1 MEGQGARA
9 KNQGDIR
16 ILLPAKNPISNLLK
30 PLEPMKNLALALSLL
45 LSSTLGA
52 QDLTSYIP
60 SDVSFLF
67 TWNADLVGKKVNTRQ
82 LMQQESMDL
91 IFQELVQGLDSIQQE
106 EYRMLMTS
114 PETYGIN
121 NNAPMHLAGRW
132 NDTGHFYA
140 LLMPLSNAALLETF
154 VARQSALSDEPVA
167 IEQYGAYSLAKLAGY
182 HLAWNQEVAV
192 VAGGRAADIYS
203 DFDWESYPY
212 EEEYEY
218 ELDEEEIIEEEAPVE
233 EEQEMIMEEEM
244 VIEEYYP
251 EEEAPDAV
259 AGWIAELLDRSF
271 AASLLSHPD
280 YLKAVAKPADAHLW
294 VDYLQFMTM
303 GQDFSMMGGVPG
315 AAGALGMATQ
325 MFEDMY
331 KGTFLSMTM
340 NFNKGELELN
350 SSMLG
355 QGKMIEVMQNAYDTR
370 FNKKM
375 WKYVDSRFL
384 LGYYTIQVDV
394 EKLVEGLKDIIY
406 PAIAEMPMYGESF
419 IRMMDVVGIVVDE
432 DALYDLFKGD
442 IFVALTGIRQAE
454 IPVTSYEYDADFNP
468 SQVEKIVKKQYPE
481 FLVMTSYGNE
491 ENMRKLMRLG
501 ESFNVFLNMGD
512 YYQAAGQDE
521 TDTYYLA
528 LKDGVML
535 FTNDGGLIEGRLNTG
550 VEKAARLN
558 KTHRKNL
565 RKNVQAMYW
574 DAQATWQ
581 AIQET
586 GVAES
591 DADMAEIMQGIS
603 DKVVDATFVTSRKV
617 KPSIHGKMSLRLKDS
632 ESNALEQVVGLL
644 NQLILEAAGL
654 ERI

>member
-1 MEGQGARA
+1 
-9 KNQGDIR
+9 
-16 ILLPAKNPISNLLK
+16 
-30 PLEPMKNLALALSLL
+30 MKNLAFALSLL
-45 LSSTLGA
+45 LSTTLSG

-106 EYRMLMTS
+106 EYRTLMTS

-132 NDTGHFYA
+132 NEAGKFYA
-140 LLMPLSNAALLETF
+140 LLMPLSDASLLGNF
-154 VARQSALSDEPVA
+154 VARQSVLSDEPIA
-167 IEQYGAYSLAKLAGY
+167 IEQYGGYSLAKLAGY
-182 HLAWNQEVAV
+182 HLAWNNEVAV
-192 VAGGRAADIYS
+192 VAGGRAAEIYPE
-203 DFDWESYPY
+203 FDGESYPY

-218 ELDEEEIIEEEAPVE
+218 EEEEIIEEEAPAE
-233 EEQEMIMEEEM
+233 EEEEM
-244 VIEEYYP
+244 TEEMAIEESYP
-251 EEEAPDAV
+251 EEEAPGAV
-259 AGWIAELLDRSF
+259 AGWIAELLGRSF
-271 AASLLSHPD
+271 ASSLQSHPD
-280 YLKAVAKPADAHLW
+280 YLKALAKPADAHLW

-303 GQDFSMMGGVPG
+303 GQDFSMMGGMPG
-315 AAGALGMATQ
+315 AMGAMGMATQ

-350 SSMLG
+350 SRMLG
-355 QGKMIEVMQNAYDTR
+355 QGKMIEVMQNAYDSR

-394 EKLVEGLKDIIY
+394 EQLVEGLKDIIY
-406 PAIAEMPMYGESF
+406 PAISEMPMYGESF

-442 IFVALTGIRQAE
+442 IFIALTGIRQSE

-501 ESFNVFLNMGD
+501 ESFNAFLNMGE
-512 YYQAAGQDE
+512 YYQTMGQDE
-521 TDTYYLA
+521 SDTYYLA
-528 LKDGVML
+528 LKDGIML

-586 GVAES
+586 GAADS
-591 DADMAEIMQGIS
+591 DAEMAEIMQGIS

-644 NQLILEAAGL
+644 NQFILEAAGL

>member
-91 IFQELVQGLDSIQQE
+91 IFQQLVQGLDSIQQE
-106 EYRMLMTS
+106 EYRTLMTS

-132 NDTGHFYA
+132 NETGNFYA
-140 LLMPLSNAALLETF
+140 LLMPLTNSSLLETF
-154 VARQSALSDEPVA
+154 VARQSVLSDEPIA
-167 IEQYGAYSLAKLAGY
+167 IEQYGDYSLAKLAGY
-182 HLAWNQEVAV
+182 HLAWNRQVAI
-192 VAGGRAADIYS
+192 VAGGRAAEVYP

-218 ELDEEEIIEEEAPVE
+218 EEEEIVEEEIIEEEAPAE
-233 EEQEMIMEEEM
+233 EEEM
-244 VIEEYYP
+244 IEEEMAV
-251 EEEAPDAV
+251 EETPDAV
-259 AGWIAELLDRSF
+259 AGWIAELLGRSF
-271 AASLLSHPD
+271 ASSLQSHPD

-294 VDYLQFMTM
+294 VDYRQFMTM
-303 GQDFSMMGGVPG
+303 GQDLSMMGGVPG
-315 AAGALGMATQ
+315 AAGAMGMAAQ
-325 MFEDMY
+325 LFDDMY
-331 KGTFLSMTM
+331 KGTFLSMTL
-340 NFNKGELELN
+340 NFNKGELEMN
-350 SSMLG
+350 SHMLG
-355 QGKMIEVMQNAYDTR
+355 QGKMIEVMQEAYDTR

-375 WKYVDSRFL
+375 WKYVDSRFM
-384 LGYYTIQVDV
+384 LGYYTLQVDV

-442 IFVALTGIRQAE
+442 LFVAITGIRQAE
-454 IPVTSYEYDADFNP
+454 IPVTSYEYDTDFNP
-468 SQVEKIVKKQYPE
+468 SQVEKVIKKQYPE

-491 ENMRKLMRLG
+491 ENMRKLLRLG
-501 ESFNVFLNMGD
+501 ESFNAFLNMGE
-512 YYQAAGQDE
+512 YYQTAGQDE
-521 TDTYYLA
+521 SDTYYLA
-528 LKDGVML
+528 MKDGIML
-535 FTNDGGLIEGRLNTG
+535 FTNDGGLIAGRLNAG

-574 DAQATWQ
+574 DVQSTWQ

-591 DADMAEIMQGIS
+591 DAEMAEIMQGIS
-603 DKVVDATFVTSRKV
+603 DKVVDATFITSRKV
-617 KPSIHGKMSLRLKDS
+617 KPSIHGKMSLKLKDS

>member
-1 MEGQGARA
+1 
-9 KNQGDIR
+9 
-16 ILLPAKNPISNLLK
+16 
-30 PLEPMKNLALALSLL
+30 MKNLAFAISLL
-45 LSSTLGA
+45 LASTLGA

-67 TWNADLVGKKVNTRQ
+67 TWNADLVSKKVNTRQ

-91 IFQELVQGLDSIQQE
+91 IFQQLVQGLDSIQQE
-106 EYRMLMTS
+106 EYRTLMTS

-121 NNAPMHLAGRW
+121 NNAAMHLTGRW
-132 NDTGHFYA
+132 NDAGNFYA
-140 LLMPLSNAALLETF
+140 LLMPLTDASLLENF
-154 VARQSALSDEPVA
+154 VARQSALSDEPIA
-167 IEQYGAYSLAKLAGY
+167 IEQYDGYSLAKLAGY
-182 HLAWNQEVAV
+182 HLAWNRQVAV
-192 VAGGRAADIYS
+192 IAGGKAADIYS
-203 DFDWESYPY
+203 GFDWESYPY
-212 EEEYEY
+212 EEEYGY
-218 ELDEEEIIEEEAPVE
+218 EEEEIKEEEIIEEEAPVE
-233 EEQEMIMEEEM
+233 EKEIIEEEM
-244 VIEEYYP
+244 AVEEYVS
-251 EEEAPDAV
+251 EEEAADAV
-259 AGWIAELLDRSF
+259 AEWIAELLDRGF
-271 AASLLSHPD
+271 PASLQSQPD

-294 VDYLQFMTM
+294 VDYRQFMTM
-303 GQDFSMMGGVPG
+303 GQDFPMMGGVPG
-315 AAGALGMATQ
+315 AAGAIGMATQ
-325 MFEDMY
+325 LFDDMY

-350 SSMLG
+350 SRMLG
-355 QGKMIEVMQNAYDTR
+355 QGKMIEVMQDAYDTR

-394 EKLVEGLKDIIY
+394 EQLVEGLKDILY
-406 PAIAEMPMYGESF
+406 PAIAETPMYGETF

-432 DALYDLFKGD
+432 EALYDLFKGD
-442 IFVALTGIRQAE
+442 LFVAMTGIRQAE

-468 SQVEKIVKKQYPE
+468 SQVEKVVKKQYPE

-501 ESFNVFLNMGD
+501 ESFNAFLNMGD
-512 YYQAAGQDE
+512 YYQTAGQDE
-521 TDTYYLA
+521 SDTYYLA

-535 FTNDGGLIEGRLNTG
+535 FTNDGGLIEGRLNAG
-550 VEKAARLN
+550 VEKSARLG

-574 DAQATWQ
+574 DVQATWQ
-581 AIQET
+581 AVQET
-586 GVAES
+586 GLAES
-591 DADMAEIMQGIS
+591 NAEMAEIMQGIS
-603 DKVVDATFVTSRKV
+603 DKVVDATFITSRKV
-617 KPSIHGKMSLRLKDS
+617 KPSIHGKMSLKLKDS